1 MSSSAL
7 KGAGR
12 AVPGARGSGP
22 QREPAVTGARR
33 RRLGWVW
40 AGVGAV
46 VVSAVGFTLIAQA
59 VGERD
64 EVLIVARDVQA
75 GHVLKPGD
83 LRVVEMAGERG
94 LVPVADRGTV
104 LGRRAR
110 VPLVAGSLLARR
122 QVGKDADFP
131 PTGFSQV
138 ALAVEPGGAPP
149 ELSRGERVAVLPG
162 PVSAGAGAGSGEVKG
177 DGKQQPVSAVA
188 GTVTGVRAP
197 ESVGGPRV
205 VTVLVETGAARR
217 AAQLEHP
224 RVVVLPAEGRE
235 AP

>member
-1 MSSSAL
+1 M
-7 KGAGR
+7 
-12 AVPGARGSGP
+12 
-22 QREPAVTGARR
+22 TGGRR

-46 VVSAVGFTLIAQA
+46 VVSAVGFTLVAQA

-64 EVLIVARDVQA
+64 QVLVLARDVPV
-75 GHVLKPGD
+75 GGVLKPGD
-83 LRVVEMAGERG
+83 VRAVEVAADTGVVP
-94 LVPVADRGTV
+94 LADRGTV

-110 VPLVAGSLLARR
+110 VPLVAGSLLAPG
-122 QVGKDADFP
+122 QVGSRAGFP
-131 PTGFSQV
+131 PKGSSQV

-149 ELSRGERVAVLPG
+149 DLARGERVALLPG
-162 PVSAGAGAGSGEVKG
+162 PAGAGAVTHGSEEKA
-177 DGKQQPVSAVA
+177 VSAVV

-197 ESVGGPRV
+197 ESAGGPRV
-205 VTVLVETGAARR
+205 VTALVETAAARR

>member
-7 KGAGR
+7 KGGGFR
-12 AVPGARGSGP
+12 VPGARRPGP
-22 QREPAVTGARR
+22 EQPPVVTGGRR

-46 VVSAVGFTLIAQA
+46 VVSAVGFTAVTQA

-64 EVLIVARDVQA
+64 RVLVLARDVPA
-75 GHVLKPGD
+75 GQVLTPGD
-83 LRVVEMAGERG
+83 VRAVEVAADMGV
-94 LVPVADRGTV
+94 VPVAERGSV

-110 VPLVAGSLLARR
+110 IPLVAGSLLARG
-122 QVGKDADFP
+122 QVGSDADFP
-131 PTGFSQV
+131 PSGFSQA
-138 ALAVEPGGAPP
+138 ALAVEQGGAPP
-149 ELSRGERVAVLPG
+149 DLARGERVAILPG
-162 PVSAGAGAGSGEVKG
+162 PAGAGVDEVGERAGS
-177 DGKQQPVSAVA
+177 AVV

-197 ESVGGPRV
+197 EAPGGVRV
-205 VTVLVETGAARR
+205 VTVLVETAAVRR

-224 RVVVLPAEGRE
+224 RVVVLSAQGRE

>member
-1 MSSSAL
+1 MAT
-7 KGAGR
+7 
-12 AVPGARGSGP
+12 GS
-22 QREPAVTGARR
+22 RR

-46 VVSAVGFTLIAQA
+46 VVSAVGFALVAQA

-64 EVLIVARDVQA
+64 RVLVLAHDVPA
-75 GHVLKPGD
+75 GRVLKPGD
-83 LRVVEMAGERG
+83 LRVVEVAADAGVVTLAE
-94 LVPVADRGTV
+94 RGTV

-110 VPLVAGSLLARR
+110 VPLVAGSLLAPA
-122 QVGKDADFP
+122 QVGTSAVFP
-131 PTGFSQV
+131 PKGSSQV
-138 ALAVEPGGAPP
+138 ALAIEPGGAPP
-149 ELSRGERVAVLPG
+149 DLARGERVAVVAG
-162 PVSAGAGAGSGEVKG
+162 PAGAGAVG
-177 DGKQQPVSAVA
+177 DEEKAPSAVA
-188 GTVTGVRAP
+188 GWVTGVRAP
-197 ESVGGPRV
+197 ESAGGPRV